1 MSVTN
6 QLYQLQEIDL
16 QIETNEQS
24 LRQKTS
30 RLGESQTVIA
40 IREKLASEQQRRED
54 LGKQQ
59 HSYEWDI
66 EDLTN
71 KITVIE
77 KQLYSGRVN
86 NPKELASLQQE
97 ENAFKASRDKLE
109 TKSLEV
115 MDQVEMADAGI
126 TETGRELKNL
136 ENEWKAGQKKLST
149 EIDGLKTM
157 LSALKDKRQLVAGEI
172 DSQAIK
178 LYEKLQKQKGQAVV
192 KVEQGICRG
201 CRISL
206 PSSDLQQVRS
216 RSLVQCSSC
225 GRLLFLP

>member
-1 MSVTN
+1 MSVTE

-16 QIETNEQS
+16 QIESNEQS

-30 RLGESQTVIA
+30 QLGESQAVIA
-40 IREKLASEQQRRED
+40 AREKLALEQQRRD
-54 LGKQQ
+54 DFGKQQ

-66 EDLTN
+66 GDLTS

-77 KQLYSGRVN
+77 KQLYSGRIN
-86 NPKELASLQQE
+86 NPKELANLQQE
-97 ENAFKASRDKLE
+97 ENAFKASRDQLE

-115 MDQVEMADAGI
+115 MDQVEMADASI
-126 TETGRELKNL
+126 AETGRELKNL
-136 ENEWKAGQKKLST
+136 ENEWKVGQKKLSI
-149 EIDGLKTM
+149 EIDELKAK
-157 LSALKDKRQLVAGEI
+157 LSELEDKRQLVSGEI
-172 DSQAIK
+172 DSPVIK
-178 LYEKLQKQKGQAVV
+178 LYEKLQGQKGQAVV